1 MQSTLGV
8 QDMRPTQAVILAGG
22 RGIRLRPLTDT
33 LPKPMIHIAGKPF
46 LEHLIEL
53 LAEQGIRRVVLLLGY
68 LPEVI
73 ESYFGDGSRWGVR
86 IQYCVSSV
94 DDETG
99 RRLKLAAAH
108 LDPCFLLLYSDNYWP
123 MQMEKMWSR
132 FSMAG
137 VPAMITVYSNRDGYT
152 KHCVRLDDDGYVAVY
167 DKSRLQPNLQGVEIG
182 YALVKKTVVDLI
194 PDANV
199 SFEETVYP
207 QLAARRELL
216 AYRTEHR
223 YYSIGSHSRLP
234 LTETF
239 LTREPAVI
247 LDRDGVLNTRPP
259 RAQYVTKWE
268 EFQWLPGVK
277 EALSVL
283 SQAGYRI
290 IVVSNQAGI
299 GRGVMTEASLEAIHT
314 RMKTEVLEAGGRI
327 DAIYYCPHDWEDG
340 CDCRKPKPGML
351 FQAQRDFNLD
361 LSRTVFVGDDERDAQ
376 AAEAAGCPSRL
387 ISEQTSLLDVSRQLL
402 LGSLQA
408 CW

>member
-1 MQSTLGV
+1 MPSTSRSHEI
-8 QDMRPTQAVILAGG
+8 RPTQAVILAGG
-22 RGIRLRPLTDT
+22 RGTRLRPLTDT

-53 LAEQGIRRVVLLLGY
+53 LAGQGVRRIVLLLGY

-73 ESYFGDGSRWGVR
+73 QDYFGDGSRWGVR

-99 RRLKLAAAH
+99 RRLKLAASN

-123 MQMEKMWSR
+123 MQIEKMWSR
-132 FSMAG
+132 FSAAG

-152 KHCVRLDDDGYVAVY
+152 KNCVRLDDDGYVAVY
-167 DKSRLQPNLQGVEIG
+167 DKSRLQPDLQGVEIG
-182 YALVKKTVVDLI
+182 YAIVSKVVLDLV

-199 SFEETVYP
+199 SFEETIYP
-207 QLAARRELL
+207 KLAAQRQLL
-216 AYRTEHR
+216 AYRTDHR
-223 YYSIGSHSRLP
+223 YYSIGSHGRLP

-259 RAQYVTKWE
+259 RAQYVTRWE
-268 EFQWLPGVK
+268 DFEWLPRVK

-299 GRGVMTEASLEAIHT
+299 GRGVMTEAALDDIHT
-314 RMKTEVLEAGGRI
+314 RMKAEALEAGGRI
-327 DAIYYCPHDWEDG
+327 DAIYYCPHDWEEG
-340 CDCRKPKPGML
+340 CECRKPKPGML

-361 LSRTVFVGDDERDAQ
+361 LTRTVFVGDDERDAQ
-376 AAEAAGCPSRL
+376 AAEAAGCPSIL
-387 ISEQTSLLDVSRQLL
+387 TSERTSLLDISRQLV

-408 CW
+408 C

>member
-1 MQSTLGV
+1 MPSTLGG
-8 QDMRPTQAVILAGG
+8 DEMRPTQVVILAGG
-22 RGIRLRPLTDT
+22 RGTRLRPLTDT

-53 LAEQGIRRVVLLLGY
+53 LAEQGMRRIVLLLGY

-73 ESYFGDGSRWGVR
+73 QDYFGDGSRWGVR
-86 IQYCVSSV
+86 IQYCVSAV

-99 RRLKLAAAH
+99 RRLRLAAPD

-123 MQMEKMWSR
+123 MQIGKMWSR
-132 FSMAG
+132 FAAAE

-152 KHCVRLDDDGYVAVY
+152 KNCVRVDDDGYIAVY

-182 YALVKKTVVDLI
+182 YAIVSKAVLDLM

-199 SFEETVYP
+199 SFEESVYP
-207 QLAARRELL
+207 QLAARRQLL

-223 YYSIGSHSRLP
+223 YYSIGSHGRLP

-239 LTREPAVI
+239 LSREPAVI
-247 LDRDGVLNTRPP
+247 LDRDGVLNSRPP
-259 RAQYVTKWE
+259 RAQYVTRWE
-268 EFQWLPGVK
+268 DFQWLPGVK

-299 GRGVMTEASLEAIHT
+299 GRGVMTEAALDDIHT
-314 RMKTEVLEAGGRI
+314 RMKAEALEAGGRI
-327 DAIYYCPHDWEDG
+327 DAIYYCPHDWEEG
-340 CDCRKPKPGML
+340 CECRKPKPGML
-351 FQAQRDFNLD
+351 FQSQRDFNLD
-361 LSRTVFVGDDERDAQ
+361 LTRTVFVGDDERDAQ
-376 AAEAAGCPSRL
+376 AAEAAGCPSIL
-387 ISEQTSLLDVSRQLL
+387 ISERTSLLDISRQLV

-408 CW
+408 C

>member
-1 MQSTLGV
+1 
-8 QDMRPTQAVILAGG
+8 MRPTQAVILAGG
-22 RGIRLRPLTDT
+22 RGTRLRPLTDT

-53 LAEQGIRRVVLLLGY
+53 LAGQGVRRIVLLLGY

-73 ESYFGDGSRWGVR
+73 QDYFGDGSRWGVR

-99 RRLKLAAAH
+99 RRLKLAASA

-123 MQMEKMWSR
+123 MQIEKMWSR
-132 FSMAG
+132 FSAAG

-152 KHCVRLDDDGYVAVY
+152 KDCVRLDDDGYVAVY
-167 DKSRLQPNLQGVEIG
+167 DKSRLQPDLQGVEIG
-182 YALVKKTVVDLI
+182 YAIVSKAVLDLM

-199 SFEETVYP
+199 SFEETIYP
-207 QLAARRELL
+207 QLAARRQLL
-216 AYRTEHR
+216 AYRTDHR
-223 YYSIGSHSRLP
+223 YYSIGSHGRLP

-259 RAQYVTKWE
+259 RAQYVTRWE
-268 EFQWLPGVK
+268 DFEWLPGVK

-299 GRGVMTEASLEAIHT
+299 GRGVMTEAALDDIHT
-314 RMKTEVLEAGGRI
+314 RMKAEALEAGGRI

-340 CDCRKPKPGML
+340 CECRKPKPGML

-361 LSRTVFVGDDERDAQ
+361 LTRTVFVGDDERDAQ
-376 AAEAAGCPSRL
+376 AAEAAGCPSML
-387 ISEQTSLLDVSRQLL
+387 ISERTSLLDISRQLV

-408 CW
+408 C

>member
-1 MQSTLGV
+1 MPSTLGG
-8 QDMRPTQAVILAGG
+8 DEMRPTQVVILAGG
-22 RGIRLRPLTDT
+22 RGTRLRPLTDT

-53 LAEQGIRRVVLLLGY
+53 LAEQGMRRIVLLLGY

-73 ESYFGDGSRWGVR
+73 QDYFGDGSRWGVR
-86 IQYCVSSV
+86 IQYCVSAV

-99 RRLKLAAAH
+99 RRLRLAAPD

-123 MQMEKMWSR
+123 MQIGKMWSR
-132 FSMAG
+132 FAAAE

-152 KHCVRLDDDGYVAVY
+152 KNCVRVDDDGYIAVY

-182 YALVKKTVVDLI
+182 YAIVSKAVLDLM

-199 SFEETVYP
+199 SFEESVYP
-207 QLAARRELL
+207 QLAARRQLL

-223 YYSIGSHSRLP
+223 YYSIGSHGRLP

-239 LTREPAVI
+239 LSREPAVI
-247 LDRDGVLNTRPP
+247 LDRDGVLNSRPP
-259 RAQYVTKWE
+259 RAQYVTRWE
-268 EFQWLPGVK
+268 DFQWLPGVK

-299 GRGVMTEASLEAIHT
+299 GRGVMTEAALDDIHT
-314 RMKTEVLEAGGRI
+314 RMKAEALEAGGRI
-327 DAIYYCPHDWEDG
+327 DAIYFCPHDWEEG
-340 CDCRKPKPGML
+340 CECRKPKPGML

-361 LSRTVFVGDDERDAQ
+361 LTRTVFVGDDERDAQ
-376 AAEAAGCPSRL
+376 AAEAAGCPSIL
-387 ISEQTSLLDVSRQLL
+387 ISERTSLLDISRQLV
-402 LGSLQA
+402 LGFLQA
-408 CW
+408 C

>member
-1 MQSTLGV
+1 MPSTSRSHEI
-8 QDMRPTQAVILAGG
+8 RPTQAVILAGG
-22 RGIRLRPLTDT
+22 RGTRLRPLTDT

-53 LAEQGIRRVVLLLGY
+53 LAGQGVRRIVLLLGY

-73 ESYFGDGSRWGVR
+73 QDYFGDGSRWGVR

-99 RRLKLAAAH
+99 RRLKLAASN
-108 LDPCFLLLYSDNYWP
+108 LDPCFLLLYSDNYGP
-123 MQMEKMWSR
+123 IQIEKMWSR
-132 FSMAG
+132 FSAAG

-152 KHCVRLDDDGYVAVY
+152 KNCVRLDDDGYVAVY
-167 DKSRLQPNLQGVEIG
+167 DKSRLQPDLQGVEIG
-182 YALVKKTVVDLI
+182 YALVSKVVLDLV

-199 SFEETVYP
+199 SFEETIYP
-207 QLAARRELL
+207 KLAAQRQLL
-216 AYRTEHR
+216 AYRTDHR
-223 YYSIGSHSRLP
+223 YYSIGSHGRLP

-259 RAQYVTKWE
+259 RAQYVTRWE
-268 EFQWLPGVK
+268 DFEWLPRVK

-299 GRGVMTEASLEAIHT
+299 GRGVMTEAALDDIHT
-314 RMKTEVLEAGGRI
+314 RMKAEALEAGGRI
-327 DAIYYCPHDWEDG
+327 DAIYYCPHDWEEG
-340 CDCRKPKPGML
+340 CECRKPKPGML

-361 LSRTVFVGDDERDAQ
+361 LTRTVFVGDDERDAQ
-376 AAEAAGCPSRL
+376 AAEAAGCPSIL
-387 ISEQTSLLDVSRQLL
+387 TSERTSLLDISRQLV

-408 CW
+408 C

>member
-1 MQSTLGV
+1 M
-8 QDMRPTQAVILAGG
+8 ILAGG
-22 RGIRLRPLTDT
+22 RGTRLRPLTDT

-53 LAEQGIRRVVLLLGY
+53 LAGQGVRRIVLLLGY

-73 ESYFGDGSRWGVR
+73 QDYFGDGSRWGVR

-99 RRLKLAAAH
+99 RRLKLAASN

-123 MQMEKMWSR
+123 IQIEKMWSR
-132 FSMAG
+132 FSAAG

-152 KHCVRLDDDGYVAVY
+152 KNCVRLDDDGYVAVY
-167 DKSRLQPNLQGVEIG
+167 DKSRLQPDLQGVEIG
-182 YALVKKTVVDLI
+182 YAIVSKVVLDLV

-199 SFEETVYP
+199 SFEETIYP
-207 QLAARRELL
+207 KLAAQRQLL
-216 AYRTEHR
+216 AYRTDHR
-223 YYSIGSHSRLP
+223 YYSIGSHGRLP

-259 RAQYVTKWE
+259 RAQYVTRWE
-268 EFQWLPGVK
+268 DFEWLPRVK

-299 GRGVMTEASLEAIHT
+299 GRGVMTEAALDDIHT
-314 RMKTEVLEAGGRI
+314 RMKAEALEAGGRI
-327 DAIYYCPHDWEDG
+327 DAIYYCPHDWEEG
-340 CDCRKPKPGML
+340 CECRKPKPGML

-361 LSRTVFVGDDERDAQ
+361 LTRTVFVGDDERDAQ
-376 AAEAAGCPSRL
+376 AAEAAGCPSIL
-387 ISEQTSLLDVSRQLL
+387 TSERTSLLDISRQLV

-408 CW
+408 C